1 MERRWGKKEG
11 RKGRVEECVLMKKI
25 NCNFHLTLMYRVDFP
40 SSCAKFWIQVS
51 LILTRSHL
59 ANAVNID
66 KVIGANRKIEIS
78 RFVFT
83 DYGQI
88 SADRDYNALNDI

>member
-1 MERRWGKKEG
+1 MERRWGKKG
-11 RKGRVEECVLMKKI
+11 RKERKSGIGTCVLMKKI

-51 LILTRSHL
+51 LILTSSHL

-78 RFVFT
+78 RFVFMVKSRLIEIT
-83 DYGQI
+83 T
-88 SADRDYNALNDI
+88 R

>member
-1 MERRWGKKEG
+1 
-11 RKGRVEECVLMKKI
+11 
-25 NCNFHLTLMYRVDFP
+25 MYRVDFP

-88 SADRDYNALNDI
+88 SADRDYNALNDLTRVIFLSSDLKISLCTFVH

>member
-1 MERRWGKKEG
+1 MGEKG
-11 RKGRVEECVLMKKI
+11 RKERKSGIGTCVLMKKI

-78 RFVFT
+78 RFVFMVKSRLIEIT
-83 DYGQI
+83 T
-88 SADRDYNALNDI
+88 R

>member
-1 MERRWGKKEG
+1 MGEKG
-11 RKGRVEECVLMKKI
+11 RKERKSGIGTCVLMKKI

-51 LILTRSHL
+51 LILTSSHL

-78 RFVFT
+78 RFVFMVKSRLIEIT
-83 DYGQI
+83 T
-88 SADRDYNALNDI
+88 R

>member
-1 MERRWGKKEG
+1 MGEDCGKKEG

-40 SSCAKFWIQVS
+40 SSCVKFWIQVS

-78 RFVFT
+78 RFVFMVKSRLIEIT
-83 DYGQI
+83 T
-88 SADRDYNALNDI
+88 R

>member
-1 MERRWGKKEG
+1 MGEKG
-11 RKGRVEECVLMKKI
+11 RKERKSGIGTCVLMKKI

-51 LILTRSHL
+51 LILTSSHL
-59 ANAVNID
+59 ANAINID

-78 RFVFT
+78 RFVFMVKSRLIEIT
-83 DYGQI
+83 T
-88 SADRDYNALNDI
+88 R

>member
-1 MERRWGKKEG
+1 MGEKG
-11 RKGRVEECVLMKKI
+11 RKERKSGIGTCVLMKKI

-51 LILTRSHL
+51 LILTSGHL

>member
-1 MERRWGKKEG
+1 MGEKG
-11 RKGRVEECVLMKKI
+11 RKERKSGIGTCVLMKKI